1 MSEEDITRFYA
12 SARAIIC
19 TCAKYNE
26 LGIDLNNVYLFI
38 DPTTLKYEVSAS
50 KKSKR
55 ISHYFGT
62 LSEIDPAGLLV
73 RKDAESAF
81 VVDVVADII
90 VDAIEGYLNGETL

>member
-38 DPTTLKYEVSAS
+38 DPTTLKYEVGVRFRRRRSS
-50 KKSKR
+50 RYYRRRGRR
-55 ISHYFGT
+55 I
-62 LSEIDPAGLLV
+62 P
-73 RKDAESAF
+73 
-81 VVDVVADII
+81 
-90 VDAIEGYLNGETL
+90 